1 MRALGRTTEAAGR
14 TTALQQGA
22 ALLAAVVL
30 CTDLA
35 EIMPLVRASGTAAEA
50 GGRTVGLD
58 DGGALAAL
66 VVLQTPAG
74 GQYATKAAKNYK
86 DEK

>member
-1 MRALGRTTEAAGR
+1 
-14 TTALQQGA
+14 
-22 ALLAAVVL
+22 
-30 CTDLA
+30 
-35 EIMPLVRASGTAAEA
+35 MPLVRASGTAAEA